1 MPSDQAPTPTPPP
14 HPYPQSRPHRL
25 MQVLGSLSLLFNPT
39 GLVQSVRAGVADLIG
54 LPLAALQNQ
63 SLAQFISGVGQGSVS
78 LVKHTLG
85 EGAAARGAGAG
96 VRRCVACADSAAA
109 GLPAWPGPPEV
120 APKPPWLGAGLF
132 FAPRLILLAGWHLF
146 CPLHHRLDPH
156 KHQRVQPSLLEGR

>member
-1 MPSDQAPTPTPPP
+1 
-14 HPYPQSRPHRL
+14 